1 MALLEVVEAGQLRV
15 HDLQHELEKAR
26 VALDRTDAVLATAD
40 EGFAKAETAIVTT
53 KKWTP
58 VGLAVLGAV
67 VVVGVAA
74 VIVLRRRRRR
84 DDFDVE

>member
-1 MALLEVVEAGQLRV
+1 MALLEVVEAGQHRV

-40 EGFAKAETAIVTT
+40 EGFTKAESAIVTT
-53 KKWTP
+53 KRWTP
-58 VGLAVLGAV
+58 VGLVVLGAV

-74 VIVLRRRRRR
+74 VIVLRRRRASA
-84 DDFDVE
+84 DDEI